1 MIEIATILGGIVNT
15 GLSLLEKHI
24 EDPVRRL
31 RARQE
36 YIDKMKEVAE
46 RIVEEGTNEEID
58 KLLTDFISAIHA
70 L

>member
-1 MIEIATILGGIVNT
+1 MIEIATILGGIINT
-15 GLSLLEKHI
+15 GLSLLESHI

-36 YIDKMKEVAE
+36 YIDKMKEIAAS
-46 RIVEEGTNEEID
+46 IIEEGTNEEID
-58 KLLTDFISAIHA
+58 KLLTDFVSAIHA

>member
-1 MIEIATILGGIVNT
+1 MIEIATILGGIVKT

-24 EDPVRRL
+24 DDPVRRL

-36 YIDKMKEVAE
+36 YIDSMKEVAA
-46 RIVEEGTNEEID
+46 RIIQEGTNEDID
-58 KLLTDFISAIHA
+58 KHLVDFVTAIHA

>member
-1 MIEIATILGGIVNT
+1 MIELATVLGGVVNT

-36 YIDKMKEVAE
+36 YIDGMKEVAT
-46 RIVEEGTNEEID
+46 RILEEGTNEDID

>member
-24 EDPVRRL
+24 DDPVRRL

-36 YIDKMKEVAE
+36 YLDGMRSVALKIIKES
-46 RIVEEGTNEEID
+46 TNDEID
-58 KLLTDFISAIHA
+58 KVLIDFINAIHA
-70 L
+70 V

>member
-1 MIEIATILGGIVNT
+1 MLEIATILGGIVRT

-24 EDPVRRL
+24 DDPVRRL

-36 YIDKMKEVAE
+36 YLDGLKAVADKIIKEAKD
-46 RIVEEGTNEEID
+46 EEVD
-58 KLLTDFISAIHA
+58 KALLDFIAAIHA

>member
-1 MIEIATILGGIVNT
+1 MIEIATVLGGIVNT

-36 YIDKMKEVAE
+36 YIDSMKEVATK
-46 RIVEEGTNEEID
+46 ILEEGTDEDID
-58 KLLTDFISAIHA
+58 KLLTDFIAAIHA